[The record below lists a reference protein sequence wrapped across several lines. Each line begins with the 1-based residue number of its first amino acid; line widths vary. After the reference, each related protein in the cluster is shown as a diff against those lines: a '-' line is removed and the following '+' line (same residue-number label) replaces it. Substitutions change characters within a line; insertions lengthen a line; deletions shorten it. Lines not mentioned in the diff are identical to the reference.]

1 MNAVAPATLAG
12 RPRPMVRGSRGVVAC
27 GHPLAAGAAVG
38 VFAEGGNAVDAAL
51 AAAAVLSVVLPD
63 ACGLGGDSLA
73 LVRQDDTTVAYNG
86 TGTAPAALDGPIPG
100 DGGGT
105 VAVPG
110 AVHAWETM
118 HSAHATLPFERLFAD
133 AIRLARDGFP
143 AGADLVRSRVAQ
155 LARLERTASA
165 WEVTAADLAPGERLR
180 LPRLAD
186 ALGRIAAEG
195 SAAFYTGEI
204 ADAVARACA
213 EDGGMLSA
221 ADLAA
226 HDTVVRRPVTTA
238 LARAT
243 LTLQPPVSQAILAA
257 MALRAVEAYAPA
269 DAAARAHLSV
279 EAIEAAFGHRDAVA
293 LDDPGALLDTEL
305 ALDPERAQR
314 RGGPVGSAH
323 TTAIA
328 TADADGLIVSM
339 LISVFDDF
347 GSAVHVPA
355 GGFLLNDRLIGCA
368 RDPASP
374 NAPAPGRRPV
384 HTLAPI
390 LVEQDERCF
399 ALATPGADGQ
409 VQTLAQLV
417 QSIVDDDTDIAD
429 ALGRPRWRSNAG
441 ELLVEAG
448 LDPALLAAL
457 AERGHALV
465 ELPYADLRFGAA
477 VTAGVDRRHGTL
489 FAAADPRRETW
500 AGAL

>member
-1 MNAVAPATLAG
+1 
-12 RPRPMVRGSRGVVAC
+12 VAC

-38 VFAEGGNAVDAAL
+38 VFADGGNAVDAAL

-73 LVRQDDTTVAYNG
+73 LVRQGGETVAYNG
-86 TGTAPAALDGPIPG
+86 TGAAPAAFEGTVPG

-118 HSAHATLPFERLFAD
+118 HAAHATLPLDRLFAD
-133 AIRLARDGFP
+133 AVRLAREGFP
-143 AGADLVRSRVAQ
+143 AGADLVRARAAQ
-155 LARLERTASA
+155 LARLERTAPE
-165 WEVTAADLAPGERLR
+165 WEVTAADPAPGERLA

-186 ALGRIAAEG
+186 ALERIVAGGA
-195 SAAFYTGEI
+195 AAFYTGPL
-204 ADAVARACA
+204 ADAIARACA
-213 EDGGMLSA
+213 ADGGALSA

-226 HDTVVRRPVTTA
+226 QETVVRPPVTA
-238 LARAT
+238 ELARAT
-243 LTLQPPVSQAILAA
+243 LTLQPPVSQAVLAA
-257 MALRAVEAYAPA
+257 MTLRAVEAHAPA
-269 DAAARAHLSV
+269 DAAVRAHLTV
-279 EAIEAAFGHRDAVA
+279 EAVEAAFRHRDAVA
-293 LDDPGALLDTEL
+293 LDDPGALIATEL

-328 TADADGLIVSM
+328 TADAEGRVVSM

-355 GGFLLNDRLIGCA
+355 GGFLLNDRLLGCA
-368 RDPASP
+368 SDPASP
-374 NAPAPGRRPV
+374 NAPVAGRRPV
-384 HTLAPI
+384 HTLSPI
-390 LVEQDERCF
+390 LVEDDERCL

-417 QSIVDDDTDIAD
+417 QVVVDDGVDVAD
-429 ALGRPRWRSNAG
+429 ALGRSRWRSSAG
-441 ELLVEAG
+441 DLLVEAG
-448 LDPALLAAL
+448 LDPALRAAL
-457 AERGHALV
+457 AERGHEIV
-465 ELPYADLRFGAA
+465 DLPYADGRFGAA
-477 VTAGVDRRHGTL
+477 VAAGVDSRHGTL